1 MGIVSASASWVVS
14 RDRRDGEGKYG
25 WDVSMRHSSWL
36 AGNPVWAASLPGI
49 PWLHE
54 PGSWH
59 ANLCGCALCI
69 LLGQGTGALMRFSAL
84 ERLDDPQRMRSAAVE
99 MTTDTKRGPR
109 DRAPHFRVS
118 AHTGPSAWNARV
130 FPRWATFHSV
140 LSLHVTTL
148 VKCPGHPLYSK
159 TLIRIWETTQFEGT
173 FIWSL
178 LKFFKLEKLCFDF
191 NYKIHL
197 CLLLHYIF

>member
-1 MGIVSASASWVVS
+1 
-14 RDRRDGEGKYG
+14 
-25 WDVSMRHSSWL
+25 
-36 AGNPVWAASLPGI
+36 
-49 PWLHE
+49 
-54 PGSWH
+54 
-59 ANLCGCALCI
+59 
-69 LLGQGTGALMRFSAL
+69 MRFSTL

-159 TLIRIWETTQFEGT
+159 TLFIFMSFIIILS
-173 FIWSL
+173 FIWSISL
-178 LKFFKLEKLCFDF
+178 SLSPSSSSVRLSFSLFLGGWELCSLLAVSLVPLKFSTHTYGMVELCS
-191 NYKIHL
+191 KTK
-197 CLLLHYIF
+197 